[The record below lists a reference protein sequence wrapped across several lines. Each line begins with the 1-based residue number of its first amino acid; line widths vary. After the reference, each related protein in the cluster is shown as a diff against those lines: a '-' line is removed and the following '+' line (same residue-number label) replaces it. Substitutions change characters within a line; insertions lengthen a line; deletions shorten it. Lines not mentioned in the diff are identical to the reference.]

1 MTAIVFD
8 LDGTLI
14 ESAPDIHRAANVAL
28 AKQGQPPLSLALV
41 RTFIGNGVPTLI
53 HRVMSASDLLGSDI
67 HAAMLAEF
75 MADYNA
81 APADLTRCFD
91 GVPEALAALRAQ
103 GFKLGICTNKPERT
117 SCAILEQLD
126 LASLFDVVIGGD
138 SLPYRKPDPRPLLAT
153 FQALGADR
161 GLYVGDSEVD
171 AETAHAAGI
180 PFLLFTQG
188 YRAKTIEDL
197 NPRGSF
203 DQFVDLPGLIATQLH
218 EVAP

>member
-28 AKQGQPPLSLALV
+28 ANQGQPPLSLALV

-53 HRVMSASDLLGSDI
+53 HRVMSASGLLGSDI
-67 HAAMLAEF
+67 HAAMLADF

-81 APADLTRCFD
+81 APADLTRCFY

-103 GFKLGICTNKPERT
+103 GFKLGICTNKPEGT
-117 SCAILEQLD
+117 SGAILEQLG
-126 LASLFDVVIGGD
+126 LAHLFDVVIGGD
-138 SLPYRKPDPRPLLAT
+138 SLAYRKPDPRPLLAT

-171 AETAHAAGI
+171 AETAHAARI
-180 PFLLFTQG
+180 PILLFTQG
-188 YRAKTIEDL
+188 YRAKSIEDL

-203 DQFVDLPGLIATQLH
+203 DQFADLPGLIATQLH
-218 EVAP
+218 EVTP